1 MHGNLTSQQILATYF
16 QSGTTVRFKKDEI
29 IVRPGEDPGFL
40 YMITTGFVRSYTI
53 TKYGETN
60 VLIINKPGDTFPLS
74 AAVGHRQPTT
84 YREARTDVVAVRV
97 SRSAFLKTTESDH
110 VLKQAV
116 MSELVELTNMYE
128 ERIKEL
134 EFRSARERIMARLY
148 MLAQRYGKLTSEGI
162 ILDLPLTHQEFA
174 DALNMSRETASREL
188 EYLTRHDILVR
199 RGKAMV
205 ITDMKPLAKLFE

>member
-1 MHGNLTSQQILATYF
+1 MNGNPASKQTLATYF
-16 QSGTTVRFKKDEI
+16 QTGSTVRFKKDEI

-40 YMITTGFVRSYTI
+40 YMITNGFVSSYTI

-60 VLIINKPGDTFPLS
+60 VLIINKPGDVFPLS
-74 AAVGHRQPTT
+74 AAVGHRLPTT
-84 YREARTDVVAVRV
+84 YREARSEVVAVKV
-97 SRSAFLKTTESDH
+97 SRTEFLKATEADH
-110 VLKQAV
+110 GLKEAV

-148 MLAQRYGKLTSEGI
+148 MLAERYGKQTSEGVA
-162 ILDLPLTHQEFA
+162 LELPHTHQDFA

-188 EYLTRHDILVR
+188 EYLTRHHILTR
-199 RGKAMV
+199 KGKV
-205 ITDMKPLAKLFE
+205 TIITDMKPLAKLFE